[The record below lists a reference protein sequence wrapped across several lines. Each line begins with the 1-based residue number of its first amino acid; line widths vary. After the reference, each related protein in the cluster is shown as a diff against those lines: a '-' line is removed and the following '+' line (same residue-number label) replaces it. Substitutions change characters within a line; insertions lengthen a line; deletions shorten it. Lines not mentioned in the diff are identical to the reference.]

1 MHAVKFK
8 SPNGSHSTRF
18 VNIMF
23 SYMRPPSPR
32 GCPGLNYFSLPAESK
47 AFTLYFFSSFEAL
60 NQSSSASA
68 WQSHAAAHALAGID
82 KHFGFHIQ
90 LHPVNPRANRS
101 VCRRLLKQGTTL
113 KWRWL
118 RRTKSSA
125 HSADIRTCVYPGVT
139 VPPPG
144 YYPTGRNSSSTSRKG
159 FGNPVSV
166 KLLTTCKWQLWSKMW
181 VFPRWHFVFSLMNW
195 CQTDK
200 KTCRNT

>member
-1 MHAVKFK
+1 MAHIPHVLLTSCFLIWDHHRSGAPQVWII
-8 SPNGSHSTRF
+8 SVSQLSWRHLRF
-18 VNIMF
+18 I
-23 SYMRPPSPR
+23 
-32 GCPGLNYFSLPAESK
+32 
-47 AFTLYFFSSFEAL
+47 FSSFEAL

-68 WQSHAAAHALAGID
+68 RQSHAAAYALAGID

-90 LHPVNPRANRS
+90 LHPVNPPANRS
-101 VCRRLLKQGTTL
+101 VCRRLQKQGTTL

-144 YYPTGRNSSSTSRKG
+144 YYPAGRNSSSTSRKG

-166 KLLTTCKWQLWSKMW
+166 KLLTTCKWQLWSNMW
-181 VFPRWHFVFSLMNW
+181 VFPRWHFVFYLMNW

-200 KTCRNT
+200 KTCRDT